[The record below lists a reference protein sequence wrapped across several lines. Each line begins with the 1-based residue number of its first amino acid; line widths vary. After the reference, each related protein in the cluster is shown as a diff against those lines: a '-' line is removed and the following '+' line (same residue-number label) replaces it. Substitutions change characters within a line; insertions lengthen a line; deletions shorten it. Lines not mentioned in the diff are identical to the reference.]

1 SQKMG
6 NCLDLSLLYAA
17 CLEAVGIHPLI
28 VITKGHA
35 FAGAWLIDE
44 SFADSVNDDASLLT
58 NRIASGINEI
68 TLVECTCMNSGK
80 AKPFDEAVSAAGQ
93 HLINGADFGL
103 FLDVKRARFGRV
115 HPLPLRIATSVGFE
129 IIEEQK
135 ASLRDNDSPL
145 TLAETIVVVDGVEVV
160 AGKQQLWE
168 RKLLDLTLRNNL
180 LNLRV
185 TKSTVQFISISP
197 AKLED
202 ALSGGQE
209 FQILA
214 KPTDWDNPLRSAGLY
229 QSVNTSD
236 PMLELV
242 QNELSQKRL
251 RSYLSEVELTPN
263 LTALYRSSRL
273 AIEENGA
280 STLYIALGF
289 LKWYETPA
297 SEAPRYAPILLLPV
311 ELIRRTARMGFVIRS
326 REEEPMLNITLL
338 EKLRQDFDI
347 TISGLETLPHDE
359 SGVDVSAIFN
369 NIRRAIMAQA
379 RWDVEEQIVLG
390 TFSFSKFILWNDIH
404 NNSKHL
410 LKNKIVASLVSG
422 KLEWQV
428 APEQP
433 RDLDIAFSPSSIALP
448 ISTDSSQLEA
458 VISSSE
464 GKSFVLHG
472 PPGTGKSQ
480 TITNIIANAL
490 YAGKKVLFVAAKK
503 AALDVVES
511 RLNSIGLGPFCLEL
525 HSNKAKKTSVIE
537 QLKQASEAI
546 RKMPPGG

>member
-1 SQKMG
+1 
-6 NCLDLSLLYAA
+6 
-17 CLEAVGIHPLI
+17 
-28 VITKGHA
+28 
-35 FAGAWLIDE
+35 
-44 SFADSVNDDASLLT
+44 
-58 NRIASGINEI
+58 
-68 TLVECTCMNSGK
+68 
-80 AKPFDEAVSAAGQ
+80 
-93 HLINGADFGL
+93 
-103 FLDVKRARFGRV
+103 
-115 HPLPLRIATSVGFE
+115 
-129 IIEEQK
+129 
-135 ASLRDNDSPL
+135 
-145 TLAETIVVVDGVEVV
+145 
-160 AGKQQLWE
+160 
-168 RKLLDLTLRNNL
+168 
-180 LNLRV
+180 
-185 TKSTVQFISISP
+185 
-197 AKLED
+197 
-202 ALSGGQE
+202 
-209 FQILA
+209 ILA

-242 QNELSQKRL
+242 QHELSQKRL
-251 RSYLSEVELTPN
+251 RSYLSEVELPPN

-289 LKWYETPA
+289 LKWFETPA

-311 ELIRRTARMGFVIRS
+311 ELVRRTARMGFVIRS

-338 EKLRQDFDI
+338 EKLRQDFGI
-347 TISGLETLPHDE
+347 TIPGLETLPHDQ

-369 NIRRAIMAQA
+369 TIRRAIMAQS

-433 RDLDIAFSPSSIALP
+433 RDLDMAFSPSSIALP

-458 VISSSE
+458 VIASGE

-546 RKMPPGG
+546 RKMPPGGYEAEATRLSALRAELNGYVSALHHSWPFGLSLYEAFSRYSTLEASPEKVVFPSALFASLTSIQLTDWDDAVGSLEIVAGLVGSPKKHPWWGIRASQYSPQLKGEIATALTEYIAQLKAADVVVKNVSSALCFKRIPTSRAHTDALTKLTRTFLDLPEVPSTMIAVSNPEATFTRIKELVKHGRKRDEIEASLLQKFSKG